1 MRLDNLRDIVP
12 ALDSFLFGNADSEIL
27 QVAVHYYGATAEEQE
42 EYSKAISAGDIANHD
57 HKGGVEMD
65 SGDEKTQAQILQSE
79 DVRVIDFEI
88 A

>member
-1 MRLDNLRDIVP
+1 M
-12 ALDSFLFGNADSEIL
+12 FGNADSEIL
-27 QVAVHYYGATAEEQE
+27 QVAVHYYGATTEEQE
-42 EYSKAISAGDIANHD
+42 EYLSAIAAGDIVNHD

-65 SGDEKTQAQILQSE
+65 SSDEKTRAQILPSE